1 MKKTAPEI
9 CDDLAKATDLLKGH
23 DSQSH
28 IVRVILRAM
37 WYLVAAT
44 SQLISRIH
52 AQKQTLNLI
61 LERLD
66 MPLNTT
72 AYDQNFKDA
81 TTAVGNLAASHNTT
95 STEGQAF
102 VDKAA
107 GDMGT
112 LRDTANAA
120 IPPATTVTGTG
131 GTDTTGGAAAP
142 DPTQAPAAQ

>member
-37 WYLVAAT
+37 WYLVATA
-44 SQLISRIH
+44 SQIINRIH
-52 AQKQTLNLI
+52 EQNKTLNLI
-61 LERLD
+61 LKGLN

-72 AYDQNFKDA
+72 TYDQNFKDA
-81 TTAVGNLAASHNTT
+81 TTAVANLAASHNTT

-112 LRDTANAA
+112 LRDAANAA
-120 IPPATTVTGTG
+120 IPPATTVAGAG
-131 GTDTTGGAAAP
+131 GSDTTGGAAAP
-142 DPTQAPAAQ
+142 DGTQAPAAQ